1 MESSLVTL
9 EKSLLTGKD
18 VRMEFDRNWLQ
29 IFDKTH
35 ADVPVNYK
43 IDFLHKAQL
52 AGADP
57 RRSQIYLTTY
67 FSKKLGHKVGVPVF
81 SYHFFINQA
90 NQTGQYKG
98 VNVVTEVKDI
108 FNPITGEQKKQL
120 VATATAHRLGCAPVT
135 FEAIWAE
142 FFNANNDM
150 WNKIPYTML
159 KKCAIAGAL
168 RWAFPE
174 ALSGMFISEEVGGS
188 FVEEVE
194 SMQISKSQEQFAE
207 NMIKASDEMSE
218 KAKNATRKEPL
229 IEAITAMCSEITKG
243 FTKEQKLQFMK
254 DRLKVD
260 SFARLKANKLEELKD
275 IADSLTKLRS
285 SPVVMPDE
293 NNGPVFTQD
302 DIPWN

>member
-1 MESSLVTL
+1 
-9 EKSLLTGKD
+9 
-18 VRMEFDRNWLQ
+18 
-29 IFDKTH
+29 
-35 ADVPVNYK
+35 
-43 IDFLHKAQL
+43 
-52 AGADP
+52 
-57 RRSQIYLTTY
+57 
-67 FSKKLGHKVGVPVF
+67 
-81 SYHFFINQA
+81 
-90 NQTGQYKG
+90 
-98 VNVVTEVKDI
+98 
-108 FNPITGEQKKQL
+108 
-120 VATATAHRLGCAPVT
+120 
-135 FEAIWAE
+135 
-142 FFNANNDM
+142 
-150 WNKIPYTML
+150 
-159 KKCAIAGAL
+159 
-168 RWAFPE
+168 
-174 ALSGMFISEEVGGS
+174 MFISEEVGGG

-194 SMQISKSQEQFAE
+194 TMQIGKAQEQFAT